1 MSSAF
6 YPLGSNT
13 YNNRVPQG
21 GYKSWKGSGIH
32 SNPIGITSGNM
43 RPQTNLDYRNVAI
56 YKHGSPRPMKHY
68 RKGISVPITLS
79 AFSSEYAQFI
89 ADYYSNTNVKSSS
102 TPSLVGQLM
111 DNPGGFIVKDNQ
123 FAKTNAPS
131 TNAQTNTIDN
141 NCTTCNGIGL
151 ISSWFP
157 INNLSEK
164 PQDNVTNDPPLCCNN
179 QQKASVM
186 VLPSNTNL
194 PNNYYVSSGQYLY
207 NRCQTYDQR
216 AFDFVSGTTNP
227 NMYIADCNPQDKRV
241 GCKLVAYKPNNP
253 QFAQQGSVKSS
264 TRLLK
269 LKTSTIGTN
278 IINIQQ
284 TNGLGALSKG
294 AINLG
299 GQPSTPFIYKSKTQP
314 QTSSQCIM

>member
-13 YNNRVPQG
+13 YNNRLPQG

-32 SNPIGITSGNM
+32 SNPIGMTSGNM
-43 RPQTNLDYRNVAI
+43 RPQTNLDYRNIAI
-56 YKHGSPRPMKHY
+56 YKHGLPRPMKHY
-68 RKGISVPITLS
+68 RKGISVPITLP
-79 AFSSEYAQFI
+79 AFSSAYAQFI

-123 FAKTNAPS
+123 IASAN
-131 TNAQTNTIDN
+131 TNTIDN
-141 NCTTCNGIGL
+141 NCTTCNGVGL

-179 QQKASVM
+179 QQKASMM

-216 AFDFVSGTTNP
+216 AFDFVSGTTDP
-227 NMYIADCNPQDKRV
+227 NMYIADCNPRDQRL
-241 GCKLVAYKPNNP
+241 GCKLVAYKPNN
-253 QFAQQGSVKSS
+253 QQYAQQGSVKSS

-294 AINLG
+294 AINLS
-299 GQPSTPFIYKSKTQP
+299 GQPSIPFIYKSKIQP
-314 QTSSQCIM
+314 QLSSQCVM